1 VRRVTDRR
9 SGHHCQQEGSEKKR
23 NHGGCL
29 LIYKFFEGKKGVWEE
44 KKKRERLRVK
54 KRGRESQKI
63 ERNFS

>member
-1 VRRVTDRR
+1 MEVA
-9 SGHHCQQEGSEKKR
+9 
-23 NHGGCL
+23 CL
-29 LIYKFFEGKKGVWEE
+29 YISSLKGKKGVWEE